1 MTYYIIKTDG
11 GTGVPNI
18 TIYPSEQLIGF
29 ATRLYTTCLGR
40 EPDPHGLTDWSMQL
54 ANMQISGSACA
65 HGFFFSPE
73 FIEGNYSNDE
83 YVTRLYHTFMN
94 REPDPAGFADWVGQ
108 LNNGAS
114 RESVFQ
120 GFAGSQEWAS
130 ICAEYGILK

>member
-18 TIYPSEQLIGF
+18 TINPSEQVIGF

-40 EPDPHGLTDWSMQL
+40 EPDPS
-54 ANMQISGSACA
+54 
-65 HGFFFSPE
+65 
-73 FIEGNYSNDE
+73 
-83 YVTRLYHTFMN
+83 
-94 REPDPAGFADWVGQ
+94 GFADWVGQ

-120 GFAGSQEWAS
+120 GFAQSQEWAG